1 MKLRIWFGMVILLLI
16 VSACGS
22 PIEENMSRNV
32 DQMTTVNQHGNE
44 VKLPEYFKG
53 DYWIADFIFTNCD
66 TVCPPMTGNMS
77 RLQNQLKEENL
88 EVPLVSVSVDP
99 KNDTPEELV
108 AFSKDYQPDYEQW
121 DFLTGYT
128 FQEVKEWS
136 IKSFQSPLKKLP
148 DSNQV
153 AHGTSFYLVTPE
165 GEVIKSYSG
174 TDADSVT
181 KIVEDLKTLKK

>member
-44 VKLPEYFKG
+44 VKLPEDFKG

>member
-32 DQMTTVNQHGNE
+32 DQMTTVNQHRNE
-44 VKLPEYFKG
+44 VNLPEDFKG